1 MKRGKHLKVMMLMDK
16 FLPSQRPGGIAVVAY
31 ELSKALL
38 LGKVVERF
46 TWANSAA
53 NLMQIYRRIL
63 R

>member
-1 MKRGKHLKVMMLMDK
+1 MMLMDK

-38 LGKVVERF
+38 LSKVVERF